1 MSITAKKTAVMIL
14 AFAML
19 CFTALAALFVK
30 GVRAEPL
37 TANAANLFTLSGED
51 ASDWQV
57 EYNVAGSDK
66 HADLTNDTR
75 KGVHFQTAN
84 TGAAANNAS
93 VTLNSTLSG
102 LFEIDFRAYTTE
114 TDTSSG
120 GTIVNSPFGA
130 PGEEFR
136 TFAITITD
144 EDTGEMFTIYISSGQ
159 SWMRVNPTVRVAY
172 GDATSEIKGVGLKYI
187 DDMNNYNYTDDR
199 CYGGDALQGGNR
211 DSSLVAEGYGQDTM
225 LPGTSFVNRTFNNS
239 KSWADTDAGWSTY
252 IGFDPITK
260 QVYGYVYCQ
269 GDFTFHKREIIDLDN
284 PVDIE
289 YLTATANSDG
299 NPVKG
304 AMVPESFRNSTFT
317 NYSVKMSVQG
327 VVDGMMPKFII
338 YSINGQSLA
347 GEDGVLTENVAPG
360 LGVDMPKEAKT
371 WETFA
376 IPTPTMH
383 SVLGGTPAFAG
394 NIKVKGPEG
403 TILEEQAFSEG
414 LKFIPEVAGT
424 YTITYSNI
432 LGPDGNVRRALSDKN
447 GVYEG
452 EEIVYTYAV
461 EITKGLQPTG
471 SAEDLIIENNGMT
484 VTYNV
489 SGSEKQADLTRDTRK
504 GIHFQTAA
512 TGADANGSSIT
523 LGGAENGLLT
533 GLFELNFR
541 AYTVQTDA
549 AEDWW
554 DGGNWYDRADV
565 EEFRTFAITIQDADT
580 DEMFTVYINGGTSWV
595 IMTPNA
601 RVAYGDVGAYY
612 GTGYWYANG
621 TGTTNFKNGEDK
633 GLSSTEYNTAL
644 PGTTFM
650 NRARNTD
657 WVSGGGYTTNI
668 GFDPVTKEVYGY
680 AYDTA
685 AGYECYK
692 RVILDLD
699 DPEDMEWL
707 TKDSAG
713 NKGAAVSAD
722 FQNSTFQNYTVKL
735 SVLDVTEGAAAK
747 FIVYDLNGQSLAGEN
762 GQLASN
768 AGYGMYAPAQEG
780 FVGMKDALPEP
791 YVSSVL
797 TGETAFTGTVKVL
810 GPGGE
815 TILEEQ
821 AYSDT
826 LTFTPTEAGTYTIV
840 YGGMQDENERR
851 RLQYTREGY
860 TGEEY
865 LLTVPYTVK
874 EDALVL
880 PEYDYVMREMSVSVA
895 AVPQGAGLTVTLT
908 IQKDGSVYDNQE
920 NVENTDQS
928 SYAFAED
935 GEYTLIYTAAN
946 AAGGTQTAQTTFTVI
961 GMRGTIVTPDSAAVV
976 GADSIWDK
984 DDFSVQ
990 YCDEGTITDYVLS
1003 AEVYNGTQWQAVAA
1017 SEDGSINLKDT
1028 FAALKSGDWTV
1039 RFTAAKG
1046 GDSVQME
1053 REFTVSDGT
1062 PPVIEADELGTGFIS
1077 VPDEDTNTVKYFAVL
1092 TGTQSVIP
1100 SATVTDDVYSGDDLT
1115 LTVLLK
1121 KPTDSEASAVNPGD
1135 TLTFDVVG
1143 TYTIVYTAVDAEDNR
1158 STFTYIIEAK
1168 DLWLEVTA
1176 PNAQAELGDVFT
1188 PAAATVVNGFSG
1200 EAVTDFTI
1208 DVKLYFSE
1216 TEVQKTGEG
1225 FLPPYAGT
1233 YSVEYTVSYG
1243 GATKVCTA
1251 TLTVSDTVKPVVSVQ
1266 GEYANTAKI
1275 GDTITVLSAT
1285 AADKGSYSMDIV
1297 VMLDGTTKIS
1307 IGSDNT
1313 FKIEKA
1319 GTYTIRY
1326 VATDASG
1333 NASDPVEFTITVE
1346 EPEAGGGCSG
1356 GVVSGV
1362 GALAVIVIAG
1372 ACAII
1377 VRRKNNV
1384 K

>member
-66 HADLTNDTR
+66 HTDLTNDTR

-84 TGAAANNAS
+84 SGAAASNAS

-102 LFEIDFRAYTTE
+102 LFEIDFRAYTE
-114 TDTSSG
+114 QTDAASDWWDG
-120 GTIVNSPFGA
+120 GKWYDRADV
-130 PGEEFR
+130 EEFR
-136 TFAITITD
+136 TFAITIQDADTD
-144 EDTGEMFTIYISSGQ
+144 EMFTVYIDGGT
-159 SWMRVNPTVRVAY
+159 SWLIMTPNARVAY
-172 GDATSEIKGVGLKYI
+172 GDVGAYYGTGYWYANGTGTTDFNNGEDKGLSSSE
-187 DDMNNYNYTDDR
+187 YNT
-199 CYGGDALQGGNR
+199 A
-211 DSSLVAEGYGQDTM
+211 
-225 LPGTSFVNRTFNNS
+225 LPGTTFMNRARN
-239 KSWADTDAGWSTY
+239 TDWVSGGGYTTN
-252 IGFDPITK
+252 IGFDPVTK
-260 QVYGYVYCQ
+260 EVYGYAYDTAAGYECY
-269 GDFTFHKREIIDLDN
+269 KRVILDLDD
-284 PVDIE
+284 PEDME
-289 YLTATANSDG
+289 WLTKDSAG
-299 NPVKG
+299 NKG
-304 AMVPESFRNSTFT
+304 AAVSTDFQNSTFQ
-317 NYSVKMSVQG
+317 NYTVKLSVQTVSEG
-327 VVDGMMPKFII
+327 AMPKFII

-383 SVLGGTPAFAG
+383 SVLGGMPAFAG
-394 NIKVKGPEG
+394 NIKVEGPEG

-471 SAEDLIIENNGMT
+471 SAEDLIIVNNGMT
-484 VTYNV
+484 VEYNV

-580 DEMFTVYINGGTSWV
+580 DEMFTVYIDGGTSWL

-621 TGTTNFKNGEDK
+621 TGTTDFNNGEDK
-633 GLSSTEYNTAL
+633 GLSSSEYNTAL

-668 GFDPVTKEVYGY
+668 GFDPVTKQVYGY
-680 AYDTA
+680 AYDTS

-699 DPEDMEWL
+699 DPEDMAWL
-707 TKDSAG
+707 TMDSAG
-713 NKGAAVSAD
+713 KQGAAVSEE
-722 FQNSTFQNYTVKL
+722 FRSSTFKNYSVKL
-735 SVLDVTEGAAAK
+735 SVLDVTEGSTAK
-747 FIVYDLNGQSLAGEN
+747 FIVYDINGQSLAGEN

-768 AGYGMYAPAQEG
+768 AGYGMYAPVKTG

-1356 GVVSGV
+1356 GVVSGAGV
-1362 GALAVIVIAG
+1362 LAAAVLAG

-1377 VRRKNNV
+1377 VRRKNNA